1 MMKVQIYV
9 TECARCQTFQMHLN
23 EAVKELNLDLK
34 IEKIDLEQAQK
45 IGILGSPSILIDG
58 EIKSSGI
65 ILSVEELKKLLTEN
79 M

>member
-1 MMKVQIYV
+1 
-9 TECARCQTFQMHLN
+9 MHLK
-23 EAVKELNLDLK
+23 EAIKELNLDIK
-34 IEKIDLEQAQK
+34 VEKIDLDQATK
-45 IGILGSPSILIDG
+45 MGILGSPSIIIDG